1 MVTSREL
8 SLAIYGIW
16 RLARLDR
23 SAVQFFDNTP
33 EAFWRS
39 FNAAVIAAPAYILLV
54 LLDGTSNEIEAGFF
68 RIAAVESI
76 SYVIGWVLFP
86 LVMISFTD
94 NAGCGRNYYRFIAA
108 WNWSIVLQIFVFL
121 GVTAFGAS
129 GALPGVA
136 ASFAGLIAVIAIL
149 FYQGFIAH
157 VMLDIRGGPAA
168 LIVLIDLILGFG
180 LNLMTHSFL
189 R

>member
-1 MVTSREL
+1 M
-8 SLAIYGIW
+8 AIYGIW
-16 RLARLDR
+16 RLAKLDR

-39 FNAAVIAAPAYILLV
+39 FNAAIIAAPAYILLV
-54 LLDGTSNEIEAGFF
+54 LLDGSSNDVDAGFF

-86 LVMISFTD
+86 LIMISFTD
-94 NAGCGRNYYRFIAA
+94 SAGCGRYYYRFISA

-129 GALPGVA
+129 GALPGMF
-136 ASFAGLIAVIAIL
+136 ASFAGLIAVFAIL

-157 VMLDIRGGPAA
+157 VMLEIRAGPAA

-180 LNLMTHSFL
+180 LNLLAHSFY